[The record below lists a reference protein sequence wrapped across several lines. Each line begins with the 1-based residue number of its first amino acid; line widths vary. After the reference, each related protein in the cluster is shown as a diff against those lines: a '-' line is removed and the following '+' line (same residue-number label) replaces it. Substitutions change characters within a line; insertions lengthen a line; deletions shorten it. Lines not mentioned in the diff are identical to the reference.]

1 MKCPVLCWTSYSH
14 TNTQNYVV
22 LGLLLGGVSAAGDLQ
37 CGLPPFFP
45 FSPVLPLSPTYVFPH
60 FSLASPPAPTIFLN
74 KEY

>member
-1 MKCPVLCWTSYSH
+1 MPSPVLDQLQPHQH
-14 TNTQNYVV
+14 TELCSPGTA
-22 LGLLLGGVSAAGDLQ
+22 LGGMSAAGDLQ